1 MWIKRLYFDGFGV
14 YCDRDITTSECGLTV
29 FYGPNE
35 VGKSTVT
42 AFIRTMLFGFPRG
55 SKAEGW
61 YPPLSRG
68 SHGGRVEI
76 VDDDSN
82 HYTLERHQV
91 SRRDQF
97 RIDGAAIRDHTL
109 IDRLRGH
116 LTQKAFEA
124 IFAFNLSDLNG
135 LGDDSD
141 ISSRIYSAGTGATQL
156 PKALKELKRRQD
168 EIYKQRG
175 VNPKINRV
183 LTELGRLDDDLQ
195 RAESQSKEY
204 EAKRRHEDELVA
216 LIAETKQKKKEAR
229 IREAECRRLQGAWKT
244 WLDSRKDDAELSR
257 CSIQDGFPD
266 EPLSRLKTLEDQLTQ
281 CEEARDRV
289 KRDLS
294 TATTKSN
301 RAINNEALVLES
313 DLSARCKTIAEK
325 RQSYKDWVK
334 DRPTQLVAQRK
345 EQAEVTK
352 CLQAVGSDWS
362 PERLESLDLSQTT
375 QDEVASWKEQLDELK
390 EERLRLKTNLDRLDQ
405 ERQKAERTVAHAQD
419 GIAQNVV
426 DDLDNKIAL
435 MDDVHK
441 RCKEYTDA
449 KKDFETGEDWAN
461 DAAPSADRRILA
473 FGIGIVGAIATIV
486 LWFQDFREWYYVPV
500 GFTAL
505 LLLAL
510 LWSSLG
516 TSQGGGN
523 KIRDRKNKAREKV
536 KETRRLFRDALT
548 ALDVI
553 DLNDVDR
560 VDRDTLDEKKRS
572 FAGLQKARTDLRCA
586 KDNTDDFRRRVVKQ
600 DGDIVNKTDAWSNWL
615 KKRGFP
621 DTLRVDTFSEFV
633 RVVENARHAL
643 ETLKTRQRRTY
654 GITKDI
660 EEYDDEVKAV
670 ATCDAISLDGEQSD
684 VAELAD
690 QIISEMKAV
699 ETARTDRE
707 RHQQSAN
714 QFTNELQ
721 TAEEKLDRVKK
732 QRDDLLHAG
741 GAENAEAF
749 RLKAKSHLKGQ
760 ELTKARDVQREQL
773 RAHFDL
779 RRTYDELDQMFQNT
793 EREAIDT
800 EIESLKLQ
808 LDELDEEET
817 AYRDELANLRV
828 NIEGLSSD
836 EQASEGRAAREEL
849 RQQAR
854 ELAGQWS
861 RCVIAESLLKEAR
874 TKYEEERQPAV
885 VRRASKWFKQM
896 SGNRYVDIH
905 AEVGGDLQISVID
918 QAGRKK
924 HRNS

>member
-42 AFIRTMLFGFPRG
+42 AFIRTMLFGFPPG

-61 YPPLSRG
+61 YPPLSG
-68 SHGGRVEI
+68 GNHGGRVEI

-82 HYTLERHQV
+82 HYTVERHRV

-183 LTELGRLDDDLQ
+183 LTELGRLDDDL
-195 RAESQSKEY
+195 RHAESQSKEY
-204 EAKRRHEDELVA
+204 EAKRRHEGELVA
-216 LIAETKQKKKEAR
+216 LIAETKQKKKEAGS
-229 IREAECRRLQGAWKT
+229 REVECRRLQGAWKT

-257 CSIQDGFPD
+257 CSIQEEFPD
-266 EPLSRLKTLEDQLTQ
+266 EPLSKLETLEDRITQ

-289 KRDLS
+289 RRDLS

-334 DRPTQLVAQRK
+334 DRPTQLAAQRK

-405 ERQKAERTVAHAQD
+405 ERQDAERTVAH
-419 GIAQNVV
+419 
-426 DDLDNKIAL
+426 
-435 MDDVHK
+435 
-441 RCKEYTDA
+441 
-449 KKDFETGEDWAN
+449 
-461 DAAPSADRRILA
+461 RRILA
-473 FGIGIVGAIATIV
+473 IGIGIAGVIATIV
-486 LWFQDFREWYYVPV
+486 QWFQDFREWYVPV
-500 GFTAL
+500 GLTAL
-505 LLLAL
+505 L
-510 LWSSLG
+510 
-516 TSQGGGN
+516 
-523 KIRDRKNKAREKV
+523 
-536 KETRRLFRDALT
+536 
-548 ALDVI
+548 
-553 DLNDVDR
+553 
-560 VDRDTLDEKKRS
+560 
-572 FAGLQKARTDLRCA
+572 FAVLQKARTDLRCA
-586 KDNTDDFRRRVVKQ
+586 KNNTDDFRRRVVKQ
-600 DGDIVNKTDAWSNWL
+600 EGDIVNKTDAWSNWL

-621 DTLRVDTFSEFV
+621 DTLRVDTYPGFLL
-633 RVVENARHAL
+633 VVQKAQSAL
-643 ETLKTRQRRTY
+643 ETLKTTQRRLY

-660 EEYDDEVKAV
+660 EEYGDEVKTV
-670 ATCDAISLDGEQSD
+670 ATCDAISLDGAQSD

-699 ETARTDRE
+699 ETAQVDRD
-707 RHQQSAN
+707 RN
-714 QFTNELQ
+714 QEDVDKFTNELQ
-721 TAEEKLDRVKK
+721 IAEEKLDRVKK
-732 QRDDLLHAG
+732 QRDDLLHDG
-741 GAENAEAF
+741 GAENAQAF

-760 ELTKARDVQREQL
+760 ELTKARDGLREQL

-800 EIESLKLQ
+800 EIESLKSQ
-808 LDELDEEET
+808 LDELDEAET

-828 NIEGLSSD
+828 IIEGLSSD

-849 RQQAR
+849 RQQLR

-905 AEVGGDLQISVID
+905 AEVGGDGQFSVVD

-924 HRNS
+924 TPEQLSRGTRDQLYLALRFGLIQNFGENGARLPVVVDEVLVNCDPERAKVAVEGFVELAQTNQVLVLTCHPWVRDLFKEASGEVEIVPLQEEHG

>member
-1 MWIKRLYFDGFGV
+1 MWIKRLYFDGFGD
-14 YCDRDITTSECGLTV
+14 YCDRDITTSGCGLTV

-61 YPPLSRG
+61 YPPLLRV

-97 RIDGAAIRDHTL
+97 HIDGAAIRDHTL

-124 IFAFNLSDLNG
+124 IFAFNLRDLNG
-135 LGDDSD
+135 LGNDSD

-183 LTELGRLDDDLQ
+183 LTELGTLDDDL
-195 RAESQSKEY
+195 RYAESQSKEY
-204 EAKRRHEDELVA
+204 EANRRHEGELVA
-216 LIAETKQKKKEAR
+216 LIAETKRKKKEAESR
-229 IREAECRRLQGAWKT
+229 QAECRRLHVAWET

-257 CSIQDGFPD
+257 CSIQEEFPE
-266 EPLSRLKTLEDQLTQ
+266 EPLSQLNTLEARITR

-334 DRPTQLVAQRK
+334 DRPTQLAAQRK

-362 PERLESLDLSQTT
+362 PERLESIDLSQTT

-405 ERQKAERTVAHAQD
+405 ERQDAERTVAH
-419 GIAQNVV
+419 
-426 DDLDNKIAL
+426 
-435 MDDVHK
+435 
-441 RCKEYTDA
+441 
-449 KKDFETGEDWAN
+449 
-461 DAAPSADRRILA
+461 RRILA
-473 FGIGIVGAIATIV
+473 IGIGIAGVIATIV
-486 LWFQDFREWYYVPV
+486 LWFQDFREWYVPV
-500 GFTAL
+500 GLTAL
-505 LLLAL
+505 L
-510 LWSSLG
+510 
-516 TSQGGGN
+516 
-523 KIRDRKNKAREKV
+523 
-536 KETRRLFRDALT
+536 
-548 ALDVI
+548 
-553 DLNDVDR
+553 
-560 VDRDTLDEKKRS
+560 
-572 FAGLQKARTDLRCA
+572 FAGLLKKARTDLRCA
-586 KDNTDDFRRRVVKQ
+586 KNNTDDFRRRVVKQ
-600 DGDIVNKTDAWSNWL
+600 EGDIVNKTDAWSNWL

-621 DTLRVDTFSEFV
+621 DTLRVDTYPGFLL
-633 RVVENARHAL
+633 VVQKAQSAL
-643 ETLKTRQRRTY
+643 ETLKTTQRRLY

-660 EEYDDEVKAV
+660 EEYGDEVKTV
-670 ATCDAISLDGEQSD
+670 ATCDAISLDGAQSD

-699 ETARTDRE
+699 ETAQVDRE
-707 RHQQSAN
+707 RHQQEVDK
-714 QFTNELQ
+714 FTNELK
-721 TAEEKLDRVKK
+721 TEEEKLKRVKK
-732 QRDDLLHAG
+732 QRDDLLRAG
-741 GAENAEAF
+741 GAENAQAF
-749 RLKAKSHLKGQ
+749 RSKATSHLKGQ
-760 ELTKARDVQREQL
+760 KLTRKRDDLRERL
-773 RAHFDL
+773 RAHFDF
-779 RRTYDELDQMFQNT
+779 RHTYDDLDQMFQDT
-793 EREAIDT
+793 ERDAIGT
-800 EIESLKLQ
+800 EIKSLDSQ
-808 LDELDEEET
+808 LDELDKKET
-817 AYRDELANLRV
+817 AYRNEQAALGVTIKN
-828 NIEGLSSD
+828 LSSD
-836 EQASEGRAAREEL
+836 EQASEWRATREEL
-849 RQQAR
+849 RQELR

-885 VRRASKWFKQM
+885 VRRASKWLNRM
-896 SGNRYVDIH
+896 SGNRYVDIQ
-905 AEVGGDLQISVID
+905 AEVGGDRQISVID

-924 HRNS
+924 TPEQLSRGTRDQLYLALRFGLIQNFGENGARLPVVVDEVLVNCDPERAKVAVEGFVELAQTNQVLVLTCHPWVRDLFKEASG